1 MKKYDAII
9 AGYICVDLIPD
20 FSKDGSFTSI
30 SSLFKPG
37 SLIEI
42 NGLSFTL
49 GGAVANTGM
58 ALKRFNK
65 RVLLNGLVGDDFIG
79 KIALDSLEKFSLSEG
94 IIITKQAG
102 TAFGIVIA
110 PPGVDRIFL
119 ESPGCSTIFST
130 DHLDFEAISQ
140 SRLFH
145 FGYPPLLK
153 QFYSNNGAQ
162 LLYMFSE
169 IQKMGVVTS
178 LDFSL
183 PDASSESGKA
193 NWVEIMQGI
202 LPFTDIFVPSLE
214 EALQIMMPEE
224 YAKILSGSTKTDII
238 DQIPLNLVRELG
250 SKIIESGVK
259 ILMIKAGHRGAYL
272 LTGDVSDLNLKR
284 GLNLFKQSWN
294 HKEFWCNAYPAEPEK
309 IKSATGA
316 GDTAAAAF
324 ISAILDGESPEK
336 SLKYAA
342 IAGRNNLYCLNIYD
356 EIEGWQE
363 MADEMKICSNA
374 IIHLN

>member
-1 MKKYDAII
+1 
-9 AGYICVDLIPD
+9 
-20 FSKDGSFTSI
+20 
-30 SSLFKPG
+30 
-37 SLIEI
+37 
-42 NGLSFTL
+42 
-49 GGAVANTGM
+49 
-58 ALKRFNK
+58 
-65 RVLLNGLVGDDFIG
+65 
-79 KIALDSLEKFSLSEG
+79 
-94 IIITKQAG
+94 
-102 TAFGIVIA
+102 
-110 PPGVDRIFL
+110 
-119 ESPGCSTIFST
+119 
-130 DHLDFEAISQ
+130 
-140 SRLFH
+140 
-145 FGYPPLLK
+145 
-153 QFYSNNGAQ
+153 
-162 LLYMFSE
+162 MFSE

-202 LPFTDIFVPSLE
+202 LPFTDIFGPSLE